1 MAGVRTLI
9 VSDIHSNLAALDAV
23 FMDAQRLE
31 ALDAV
36 WCAGDIVGY
45 GPDPN
50 PCVERLR
57 DVGAVS
63 VMGNHDAGAIGRL
76 GLDDFN
82 AYAAEA
88 CRWTGDQLTADS
100 RAYLEGLELTTERE
114 PFTIVHGT
122 PNNPLWDYL
131 LSYPQADDAWY
142 VSEASALIV
151 GHSHLAFVCEEG
163 TGMLTPG
170 PEGLRVAVGGK
181 RLVVNPGS
189 VGQPRDGDPRASY
202 AVYDDAAGIVSLER
216 TPYDIAATQR
226 RMVDVGLPEPLVS
239 RLSLGR

>member
-1 MAGVRTLI
+1 MRTLI

-23 FMDAQRLE
+23 FADAQRLD
-31 ALDAV
+31 AIDAV

-50 PCVERLR
+50 ACVERLR
-57 DVGAVS
+57 EADAIS
-63 VMGNHDAGAIGRL
+63 VMGNHDAGAIGRMDL
-76 GLDDFN
+76 ENMNL
-82 AYAAEA
+82 YAAEA
-88 CRWTGDQLTADS
+88 CRWNGEQLTAES
-100 RAYLEGLELTTERE
+100 RAFLEGLELTLERE

-122 PNNPLWDYL
+122 PNDPLWDYL

-142 VSEASALIV
+142 LSGAQALVV
-151 GHSHLAFVCEEG
+151 GHSHLAFVCEED
-163 TGMLTPG
+163 TGMLMPG

-202 AVYDDAAGIVSLER
+202 AVYDNETSIVSLQR
-216 TPYDIAATQR
+216 VPYDIVSTQR
-226 RMVDVGLPEPLVS
+226 KMVDAGLPDPLVS